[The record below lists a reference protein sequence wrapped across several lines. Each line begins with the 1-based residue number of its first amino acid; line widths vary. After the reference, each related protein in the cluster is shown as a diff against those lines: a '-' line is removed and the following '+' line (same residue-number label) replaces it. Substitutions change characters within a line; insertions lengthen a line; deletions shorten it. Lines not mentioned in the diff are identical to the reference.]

1 MKVEVILA
9 VNEQTKRLK
18 WTSGNRIPTFVMN
31 GGNAASPVELIEPT
45 EVQSPIVV
53 HDLDYE

>member
-9 VNEQTKRLK
+9 VNEQPKRLK
-18 WTSGNRIPTFVMN
+18 WTSGNRIPTFAMN
-31 GGNAASPVELIEPT
+31 GGKAASPVELIEPT
-45 EVQSPIVV
+45 EV